1 MPQNQNIDQWY
12 KIKEE
17 SMSISNNRHL
27 IFDKEAKKSILKI
40 AHHHQMVLEKLDVH
54 MRKNEDKSIPITL
67 YKNYI
72 KV

>member
-1 MPQNQNIDQWY
+1 
-12 KIKEE
+12 
-17 SMSISNNRHL
+17 
-27 IFDKEAKKSILKI
+27 
-40 AHHHQMVLEKLDVH
+40 MVLEKLDVH

>member
-1 MPQNQNIDQWY
+1 
-12 KIKEE
+12 
-17 SMSISNNRHL
+17 MSISNNRHL